1 MNKSWI
7 NVVVGV
13 GLVGSMSLSVNS
25 ASAETMKDRAK
36 ADYINN
42 CAACHGQDGTG
53 NGPMASE
60 LKAKPTDLTV
70 ITQNNGADFPYLKI
84 RKVIDGSMATGSL
97 RAHGTK
103 EMPVWGDV
111 FRREGG
117 SYSKWTDA
125 QARMMNIVDYL
136 ASIQK

>member
-1 MNKSWI
+1 MQRIMDHWFSI
-7 NVVVGV
+7 ILLRG
-13 GLVGSMSLSVNS
+13 
-25 ASAETMKDRAK
+25 K
-36 ADYINN
+36 AFP
-42 CAACHGQDGTG
+42 ALKWVRLAC
-53 NGPMASE
+53 E
-60 LKAKPTDLTV
+60 LKAKPSNLTV
-70 ITQNNGADFPYLKI
+70 ITQNTGADFPYLKI